1 MKCKKTC
8 NCKECEMLDEKNVV
22 SIIDDT
28 NPFNQH
34 QINIKAI
41 HCNNYGGYALPN
53 EYKKLKEGGRWK
65 DDLIYTSDD
74 KDVEFNGY
82 QLIIKE

>member
-1 MKCKKTC
+1 MKCKKNC
-8 NCKECEMLDEKNVV
+8 NCKECEMLDEKSMV
-22 SIIDDT
+22 SIVDDT

-34 QINIKAI
+34 QISIKAI

-65 DDLIYTSDD
+65 DDLIYTSEE